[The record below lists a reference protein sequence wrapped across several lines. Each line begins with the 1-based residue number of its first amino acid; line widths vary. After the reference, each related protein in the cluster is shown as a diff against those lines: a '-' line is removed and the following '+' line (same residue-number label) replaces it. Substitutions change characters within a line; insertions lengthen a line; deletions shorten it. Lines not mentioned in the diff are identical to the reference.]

1 MPHIKAIRI
10 PQFSFETYA
19 AIAAAIVVLIGVLI
33 QRTNTTLNASPQ
45 SQQPDS
51 VETVLYQA
59 EAKRLL
65 SEALRLSQTRGSG
78 CFQRGADCVLAR
90 VRREAVA
97 QLESSYS
104 SNPNAALTAYM
115 QIRALNT
122 ISTLRQSPASDEI
135 QEFIHTQ
142 RRTK

>member
-10 PQFSFETYA
+10 SQFSVETYA

-33 QRTNTTLNASPQ
+33 QRSTALNASPKP
-45 SQQPDS
+45 QQPDS
-51 VETVLYQA
+51 IETVLYQA

-78 CFQRGADCVLAR
+78 CFQRGANCVLAR
-90 VRREAVA
+90 MRREAVA

>member
-1 MPHIKAIRI
+1 MPHIKAIRL
-10 PQFSFETYA
+10 PRFSFETYA

-33 QRTNTTLNASPQ
+33 QRSTILNASPQ
-45 SQQPDS
+45 PQQADS
-51 VETVLYQA
+51 IETVLYQA

-90 VRREAVA
+90 MRREAVA

-104 SNPNAALTAYM
+104 SNPNAALTAYI

-122 ISTLRQSPASDEI
+122 ISTLRQSPTSNEI

>member
-1 MPHIKAIRI
+1 MPHIKAIQLPR
-10 PQFSFETYA
+10 FSFETYA
-19 AIAAAIVVLIGVLI
+19 TIAAAIVVLSGVLI

-45 SQQPDS
+45 PQQPDS

-59 EAKRLL
+59 EAQRLL

-78 CFQRGADCVLAR
+78 CFQRSADCVLAR
-90 VRREAVA
+90 MRREAIA

>member
-1 MPHIKAIRI
+1 MPHIKAIRL
-10 PQFSFETYA
+10 PRFSFETYA

-33 QRTNTTLNASPQ
+33 QRTSTPLKASPQ
-45 SQQPDS
+45 TQPPDS

-59 EAKRLL
+59 EAQRLL

-90 VRREAVA
+90 MRREAVT

-122 ISTLRQSPASDEI
+122 ISTLRQSNKSDEI